1 MVADTI
7 KASSQV
13 LTLGRYCHST
23 TRMASAGL
31 GRAGGFRETSDGSSV
46 DDRAFASLE
55 HRLATVL
62 SHLIYTSNGSGGRTG
77 NSRTLRR
84 LKVRPHKSRDLI
96 ISRLWA
102 AWPIAWEFPS
112 QANVAHPARLHCAVG
127 LSEPA
132 IAPKCPRARTESPT
146 EPSPMPCGDRLSIIS
161 HSPGKLTWPSCA
173 TASDVVLPHARRLA
187 GPVAANGHVA
197 MATDRSWL
205 WWPASHAT
213 IYRS

>member
-1 MVADTI
+1 MLAKSRHRWLCFSLVHTVPSHVSCRIKRTVVRDRPWSQTQS

-13 LTLGRYCHST
+13 LTLGRYRRST

-96 ISRLWA
+96 ISRLWQPGQSHGSFQA
-102 AWPIAWEFPS
+102 RRMWPILRGYTVPWACQNRP
-112 QANVAHPARLHCAVG
+112 
-127 LSEPA
+127 
-132 IAPKCPRARTESPT
+132 
-146 EPSPMPCGDRLSIIS
+146 
-161 HSPGKLTWPSCA
+161 
-173 TASDVVLPHARRLA
+173 
-187 GPVAANGHVA
+187 
-197 MATDRSWL
+197 
-205 WWPASHAT
+205 
-213 IYRS
+213 